1 MRDLV
6 NHWSFMIRKR
16 FDGLMHSLFP
26 DKWIPLYTTVTF
38 SRMRYH
44 LCIKNKEW
52 QDKVKSLAT
61 LVLDSLLSIW
71 KIWGRGGRPNSI
83 QFLRLPNNLREAVVL
98 N

>member
-61 LVLDSLLSIW
+61 LVLKTVSFQFG
-71 KIWGRGGRPNSI
+71 KFGGGVGDRI
-83 QFLRLPNNLREAVVL
+83 QFNF
-98 N
+98 